1 MALGISTNLLSLNTQ
16 KSLNRTQNLQ
26 ETAMQRLSSGLRI
39 NSAKD
44 DAAGLA
50 IGTKMDSQVR
60 GMNVAM
66 RNANDGISMVQTADG
81 ALDTIS
87 NVFQRMRE
95 LKDQA
100 NNETYED
107 SGVALANLDEEYQAL
122 SAEVTRI
129 AGATK
134 FNDQAIIG
142 ADAKAYTLQ
151 VGANSGETLSVT
163 TVDADT
169 YLATPGD
176 LTTNAN
182 ASTAIGALDT
192 ALETLNTDRA
202 TYGATLNRLD
212 FTIKNLQ
219 TASESQTAARSRIMD
234 ADFAQETATLARQ
247 QVLQQA
253 GIAML
258 SQANQMPSQVLSLL
272 R

>member
-1 MALGISTNLLSLNTQ
+1 MSIYVNTNVTSLNTTN
-16 KSLNRTQNLQ
+16 KLSKATNSLDT
-26 ETAMQRLSSGLRI
+26 TYKRLSSGYRI

-50 IGTKMDSQVR
+50 IGTKMDSQGR

-66 RNANDGISMVQTADG
+66 RKANDGISMVQTADG

-95 LKDQA
+95 LAVQA
-100 NNETYED
+100 SNGTYED
-107 SGVALANLDEEYQAL
+107 SGAALANLDEEYQAL

-163 TVDADT
+163 TVDADS
-169 YLATPGD
+169 YLAAAGD

-182 ASTAIGALDT
+182 ASTAIDALDT
-192 ALETLNTDRA
+192 ALENLNTDRN
-202 TYGATLNRLD
+202 TTQ
-212 FTIKNLQ
+212 I
-219 TASESQTAARSRIMD
+219 
-234 ADFAQETATLARQ
+234 
-247 QVLQQA
+247 V
-253 GIAML
+253 
-258 SQANQMPSQVLSLL
+258 
-272 R
+272 